1 MGTDTALA
9 VLSDKPRLLY
19 DYFTQLFAQ
28 VTNPPLDAIREEL
41 VTSMGSTIG
50 PEANLLKPGPE
61 ACRQIKVK
69 SAIVNNEELARLRH
83 IDERGFKSITL
94 PMVFDADSG
103 GTGLARAL
111 EDLQRRTSEAV
122 EQGYTI
128 IILSDRGVNMKLAP
142 IPSLLATAGVHHHL
156 VREGTRNRAALVIES
171 GRRARGASSCA
182 AHRLRCR
189 RGQSRIW
196 RSRRSTT

>member
-1 MGTDTALA
+1 
-9 VLSDKPRLLY
+9 
-19 DYFTQLFAQ
+19 
-28 VTNPPLDAIREEL
+28 
-41 VTSMGSTIG
+41 MGSTIG
-50 PEANLLKPGPE
+50 PESNLLKPGPE

-83 IDERGFKSITL
+83 IDERGFKSMTL
-94 PMVFDADSG
+94 PMLFDADSG

-122 EQGYTI
+122 EEGYTI

-156 VREGTRNRAALVIES
+156 VREGTAQS
-171 GRRARGASSCA
+171 RGAR
-182 AHRLRCR
+182 HRDGDAREVHHLALLIGYGAGR
-189 RGQSRIW
+189 SIPIS